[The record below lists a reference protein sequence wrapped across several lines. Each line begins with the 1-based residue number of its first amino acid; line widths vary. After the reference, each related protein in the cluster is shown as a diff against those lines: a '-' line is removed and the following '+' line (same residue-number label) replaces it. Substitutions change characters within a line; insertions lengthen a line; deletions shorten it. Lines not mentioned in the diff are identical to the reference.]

1 MRQGIADLAR
11 RAETSQA
18 ANNRYLRTL
27 ASVENT
33 TPLRQL
39 TARLCQPVTRDG
51 RRVRALNPH
60 APGDAALFE
69 AISRGEFTVNGLRN
83 RDLRQLLFADAEAA
97 KPAQRRRAAAVSRL
111 LALLRAHGLIK
122 KLRGTHRYHL
132 TNQGRVIV
140 TALITLQNVGTE
152 ALAKLAA

>member
-1 MRQGIADLAR
+1 
-11 RAETSQA
+11 
-18 ANNRYLRTL
+18 
-27 ASVENT
+27 VENT
-33 TPLRQL
+33 TPLSQL

-51 RRVRALNPH
+51 RRFRALNPH

-122 KLRGTHRYHL
+122 KLRGTHRYQL

-140 TALITLQNVGTE
+140 TALITLRNVGTE

>member
-18 ANNRYLRTL
+18 ANDRYLRTL

-83 RDLRQLLFADAEAA
+83 RDLRQLLFAGIC
-97 KPAQRRRAAAVSRL
+97 STRL
-111 LALLRAHGLIK
+111 EH
-122 KLRGTHRYHL
+122 
-132 TNQGRVIV
+132 
-140 TALITLQNVGTE
+140 
-152 ALAKLAA
+152 